1 MTTPPAAR
9 GLPMALV
16 GLLVLLLA
24 VLWAGLFLHLSSE
37 RRLELDRASQD
48 VRDLTR
54 VYAEQIHS
62 TFSAVDQT
70 LLLLKQIHEQRDT
83 PFNPAFALADN
94 VLLKGADLRVR
105 VVGADG
111 VTIYSTDNPTYVADT
126 DYFRFHRL
134 NDNRHMFIGKPE
146 FLEPNGEPLIDLS
159 RRLDRPDGTFDGVV
173 VISFDPRALNA
184 RAISLGTGPSTFMS
198 VIGLDHVIRVLAEG
212 ASARLGELGEPLN
225 APQLFALARRGPA
238 GVWTGTSISDGVDRI
253 IAWQTLAN
261 YPLVVVAA
269 RDQNAELAE
278 FDRHRA
284 ALITATAAISGV
296 LLVVGWL
303 LLAALAQRAALA
315 ASVRQQERQLRAIMD
330 NAPVSIFLKD
340 RDGRYLVANQTFA
353 EWMGI
358 PAAELIGRTDAELS
372 PEIAARSR
380 DTDEQVLAHGRI
392 ARVERRARRVRPGY
406 EHVEVIKFPIFDE
419 AGTVTGLSGFIY
431 NITERRRIEQQLRE
445 AAKLEAVG
453 RLAGGIAHDFNNMI
467 GAISGFASFLLED
480 LAPSGEPHR
489 FATRIAQVCRQA
501 KYLVAQ
507 VLAFARAGKI
517 EKATV
522 DLRAAITED
531 AALLKPALP
540 PSVSL
545 TVDAGPSALPV
556 EINRG
561 QVHQLLLNLC
571 VNAGDAIGGAGT
583 IAVRLAGIDPGDPC
597 YRGFA
602 DELADGGA
610 APGAAG
616 VRGGT
621 LDGVRRYATLEVA
634 DSGCGMDQATLER
647 AFEPFYSTKPA
658 DRGTGL
664 GLAVVSGIV
673 AACDGAYRVS
683 SRTGAGS
690 TFSIYLPLANA
701 PPALRALD
709 AVADRAG

>member
-1 MTTPPAAR
+1 MTSPPAAR

-16 GLLVLLLA
+16 GLLALLLA
-24 VLWAGLFLHLSSE
+24 VLWAGLFLHLSSQ
-37 RRLELDRASQD
+37 RRLELDRASRD
-48 VRDLTR
+48 VRNLTR
-54 VYAEQIHS
+54 VYTEQIHS

-105 VVGADG
+105 VIGADG
-111 VTIYSTDNPTYVADT
+111 FTIYATDNQTYVADT

-134 NDNRHMFIGKPE
+134 NDSRHMFIGKPE
-146 FLEPNGEPLIDLS
+146 LLEPNGEPLIDLS

-173 VISFDPRALNA
+173 VISFDPRALNT
-184 RAISLGTGPSTFMS
+184 RATSLDAKPSTFMS

-212 ASARLGELGEPLN
+212 VPARLGELGEPLN
-225 APQLFALARRGPA
+225 APQLFALAAGAPA
-238 GVWTGTSISDGVDRI
+238 GVWTGASISDGIERI
-253 IAWQTLAN
+253 IAWQTLAD

-269 RDQNAELAE
+269 RNQDAELAE
-278 FDRHRA
+278 FDRHRVV
-284 ALITATAAISGV
+284 LIAATAAISGV
-296 LLVVGWL
+296 FIVIGWL

-315 ASVRQQERQLRAIMD
+315 ASARRQERQLRAIMD

-358 PAAELIGRTDAELS
+358 PATELIGRTDAELS
-372 PEIAARSR
+372 PEIAAHTR

-392 ARVERRARRVRPGY
+392 SRVERRARRVRPGY
-406 EHVEVIKFPIFDE
+406 EDVEIIKFPVFDE

-480 LAPSGEPHR
+480 LAPASEPYR
-489 FATRIAQVCRQA
+489 FAARIAQVCRQA
-501 KYLVAQ
+501 KHVVAQ

-522 DLRAAITED
+522 DLRAAIAED

-545 TVDAGPSALPV
+545 TVDTGPAALPV

-571 VNAGDAIGGAGT
+571 VNAGDAIGGIGT
-583 IAVRLAGIDPGDPC
+583 IAVRLAGIGPGDPC

-602 DELADGGA
+602 GDGA
-610 APGAAG
+610 EPDAAG

-621 LDGVRRYATLEVA
+621 LDGVRRYAAIEVA

-683 SRTGAGS
+683 SRAGVGS
-690 TFSIYLPLANA
+690 TFSIYLPLANV
-701 PPALRALD
+701 PATVRVLD
-709 AVADRAG
+709 AVTGHAG